1 MENSKQL
8 KYARVKYFFESSTE
22 IVVLRS
28 TILQTSTDA
37 ITGFLKEQYIAR

>member
-1 MENSKQL
+1 MEDSKQP

-28 TILQTSTDA
+28 RILLTSTDA
-37 ITGFLKEQYIAR
+37 ITGFLKEQYIA